1 MAVEELVEVGV
12 EGRSNPIWRRSVTS
26 FLNPGVWK
34 SVFSRD
40 QNLREVG
47 ELGLTVF
54 EVGESRRSKDP

>member
-1 MAVEELVEVGV
+1 LAVEELVEVGV

-26 FLNPGVWK
+26 FLNCGVWT
-34 SVFSRD
+34 SVFSRYH
-40 QNLREVG
+40 NLREVG